1 MMSLFTRSGLPKAVF
16 QANDEVGRTVLG
28 VGPGATVM
36 VVASAI
42 GLVAIVTVTIGRT
55 IRKA

>member
-1 MMSLFTRSGLPKAVF
+1 
-16 QANDEVGRTVLG
+16 VLG
-28 VGPGATVM
+28 VGPGATLM

-55 IRKA
+55 LRKA